1 MPAAWVAK
9 TPWSTP
15 KDNNR
20 EENRYHLR
28 HSRRQLPVN
37 RARIHIHFHT
47 IKDILLLPHW
57 VVFSL
62 VGVFFFFFA
71 LDRGGTNV
79 FIWSSGMF
87 LLIHLLNGDYRIG
100 NIPLCLRVLFA
111 VAAIMVM
118 MSLVFSYDQTGLDR
132 IDRIVKMLIIIFSIH
147 FIGRTETAKHAS
159 ALFGLVMTI
168 SIIWQFLAR
177 ALFALPYGT
186 WSNPHY
192 LANVAVLTLPLVFYY
207 FRTVPTPYNILFA
220 MLAVVDIDPVFRNAS
235 RPAFLAL
242 VVSSLFVVIFFT
254 RSRYR
259 WIGLLTLCGSLIL
272 LTITN
277 YAGFFEKLKELI
289 LNVSHEERVTI
300 WKYSWTMLQDNS
312 PLDWFVGNGIGSTLE
327 ILPKYATPDTIYK
340 SFSFPHNFFL
350 QILFENGLIGSVL
363 VFGGLAYLLYL
374 FIKLSNTEVDPSMR
388 LFINCMMVSY
398 LNCLIFTG
406 LTVGFYSKYTLYP
419 LAFII
424 GTLFVMMEKVQND
437 S

>member
-1 MPAAWVAK
+1 MQRKPF
-9 TPWSTP
+9 
-15 KDNNR
+15 
-20 EENRYHLR
+20 
-28 HSRRQLPVN
+28 VN
-37 RARIHIHFHT
+37 RANPHMRSHT
-47 IKDILLLPHW
+47 IKAILLQPHW

-79 FIWSSGMF
+79 FIWSCGVF
-87 LLIHLLNGDYRIG
+87 LLVQMAYGDYRIWHV
-100 NIPLCLRVLFA
+100 PRYLLVLSA
-111 VAAIMVM
+111 VAAILVL
-118 MSLVFSYDQTGLDR
+118 MSLLFSYQQTG
-132 IDRIVKMLIIIFSIH
+132 IDRIVRIGKMLIIVFSIH
-147 FIGRTETAKHAS
+147 FIGRTETAKHS
-159 ALFGLVMTI
+159 HTLFGLVMTV

-177 ALFALPYGT
+177 TLFALPYGT

-207 FRTVPTPYNILFA
+207 FRTVPAPYNILFV
-220 MLAVVDIDPVFRNAS
+220 LIAVVDIDPVFRNAS

-242 VVSSLFVVIFFT
+242 VVSSLFVITFFT

-259 WIGLLTLCGSLIL
+259 WFGLLAVLGCIIL
-272 LTITN
+272 LSITN

-289 LNVSHEERVTI
+289 ANVSNEERVTI
-300 WKYSWTMLQDNS
+300 WKYSLTMLQDNS
-312 PLDWFVGNGIGSTLE
+312 PLAWFVGNGIGSTLE
-327 ILPKYATPDTIYK
+327 ILPKYAIPGTFYE

-363 VFGGLAYLLYL
+363 VFGGLAYLLNL
-374 FIKLSNTEVDPSMR
+374 FIKLSHTAVDPTGH
-388 LFINCMMVSY
+388 LFVNCMMAAF
-398 LNCLIFTG
+398 LNCLVFTG

-424 GTLFVMMEKVQND
+424 GTLFVMLEKSQNG